1 MGGHSGHMEGLNND
15 HIGGHIQPA
24 PVRETK
30 SQPSVGCEKQE
41 TKSENIEQVLR
52 DLEELVD
59 RDLSAKDQTDK
70 CRTKPQASSSL
81 PEADQMTDWPT
92 NSIVTF
98 PSIQLPDISD
108 SSTSSTSWLTRTSP
122 ASLGPVSPPRPSLR
136 SAPYKRG
143 GSGGQA
149 ATRGGNTEV
158 ACGQCGWMFD
168 NANFL
173 QLHRVLMHSRRRET
187 KVLVYMIIIYNRLLC
202 NMYPFLKIVHD
213 HNPYPEH
220 DFARALPL
228 QAVQR
233 TSYLQSSLPHL

>member
-1 MGGHSGHMEGLNND
+1 MGGHSGHMEGLND

-59 RDLSAKDQTDK
+59 RDLSAKDQIDK
-70 CRTKPQASSSL
+70 TPQASSSL

-98 PSIQLPDISD
+98 PSSIQLPDISD
-108 SSTSSTSWLTRTSP
+108 PSTSSTSWLTQTSP

-149 ATRGGNTEV
+149 GTRGGNTEV

-187 KVLVYMIIIYNRLLC
+187 KVLVYMIIIYNRFLC
-202 NMYPFLKIVHD
+202 NMYPFLKIIHD